1 MFLFVILTVS
11 VLLLCL
17 WANKGNSAWHK
28 VDVVKKAVYS
38 TGKRE
43 KKGLHS
49 YLPAAAA
56 DYCVGLWQHHKFTL
70 RIKGDRKTK
79 LGDFRVDRTG
89 GKISISV
96 NGSLNQYAF
105 LITYLH
111 EVAHLL
117 TWQQYRARVK
127 PHGPEWQE
135 YFRQLMRPVLTTE
148 IFPADVLKPLAAY
161 MQAPA
166 AATASSQPLWIAL
179 RAYDEKTN
187 ENALF
192 LSQIPN
198 GNKFKFCET
207 VYQKVEVKRTRALC
221 QNMENGRRYL
231 ISTAAQVELVA

>member
-1 MFLFVILTVS
+1 MLLFVSLTVT

-17 WANKGNSAWHK
+17 WANKGSSVLHK
-28 VDVVKKAVYS
+28 VEVVREDRNKAVS
-38 TGKRE
+38 RD
-43 KKGLHS
+43 KKGLQD
-49 YLPAAAA
+49 YVPAAAA
-56 DYCVGLWQHHKFTL
+56 DYCVELWRKHNFTL
-70 RIKGDRKTK
+70 YIKGNRKTK

-96 NGSLNQYAF
+96 NGTLNPYAF

-111 EVAHLL
+111 EVAHLH
-117 TWQQYRARVK
+117 TWQQYRSRVK
-127 PHGPEWQE
+127 PHGGEWQQQ
-135 YFRQLMRPVLTTE
+135 FQRLMLPMLSADV
-148 IFPADVLKPLAAY
+148 FPADILKPLKKY

-179 RAYDEKTN
+179 RAHDEKTS

-192 LSQIPN
+192 LSQIPD
-198 GNKFKFCET
+198 GYKFKFCQT